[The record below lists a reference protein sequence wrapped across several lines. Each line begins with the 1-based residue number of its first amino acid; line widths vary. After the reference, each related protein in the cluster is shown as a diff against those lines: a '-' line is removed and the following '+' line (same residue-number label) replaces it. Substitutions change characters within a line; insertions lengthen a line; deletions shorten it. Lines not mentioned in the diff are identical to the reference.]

1 MEVTAPTVA
10 FFIGLH
16 CRLPDLVLAY
26 SSQLHSRVP
35 TTHSAPFPFT
45 SKEETMPE
53 SAAARATEQLAEQA
67 RKFAKAKDQVAEVV
81 GKNLEEATATTK
93 RAFKRGREMAED
105 AIDDTGRLIKRHP
118 FESVGTT
125 LAVGFVAGLIVGLMI
140 HRD

>member
-1 MEVTAPTVA
+1 
-10 FFIGLH
+10 
-16 CRLPDLVLAY
+16 
-26 SSQLHSRVP
+26 
-35 TTHSAPFPFT
+35 
-45 SKEETMPE
+45 MPE